1 MTLLFAILFFTGLC
15 ALSWVDIKTFRLPN
29 LLNYSL
35 LLLGF
40 VQAYFLSPD
49 FRMNM
54 LGAMLGYG
62 AFVAIEKGFKALSKK
77 DGLGRGDAKLLA
89 VGGAWCGAFA
99 LPMIVLLASVAAII
113 GIIAM
118 GKSRE
123 NIIPFGPFLSAAIFI
138 VWAVNQLGIY
148 SYP

>member
-1 MTLLFAILFFTGLC
+1 MYLFGILFFTGLC

-62 AFVAIEKGFKALSKK
+62 AFVSIEKGFKALSKK

-89 VGGAWCGAFA
+89 VGGA
-99 LPMIVLLASVAAII
+99 
-113 GIIAM
+113 
-118 GKSRE
+118 
-123 NIIPFGPFLSAAIFI
+123 
-138 VWAVNQLGIY
+138 
-148 SYP
+148 